1 MSPRSITCV
10 ACFAIGCTSTSADPG
25 TDANPTGNTQAL
37 TCEMIAGQNC
47 WRDALA
53 EVAACAPGASVTGTL
68 SSDAKSCTY
77 ASGDSVTF
85 EGDITN
91 LDLES
96 VFSFELTTGGSLCTG
111 FSSEEVPERHTVR
124 TALGTASW
132 TFADMVTLSC
142 PDGSAYQM
150 DTLAALKCDGF
161 PDVFS
166 FVWAS
171 SATSFQFGF
180 VAKPQNITLLQCAM

>member
-1 MSPRSITCV
+1 MLLRSTICL
-10 ACFAIGCTSTSADPG
+10 ACLAIGCTTTSADTG
-25 TDANPTGNTQAL
+25 TAANPIGDTRAL
-37 TCEMIAGQNC
+37 TCEIIAGQNC

-53 EVAACAPGASVTGTL
+53 EVAACAPGASVAGML

-91 LDLES
+91 LGLES
-96 VFSFELTTGGSLCTG
+96 TFSFELTTGGSLCTG
-111 FSSEEVPERHTVR
+111 FSTEEPETRTLR

-132 TFADMVTLSC
+132 TLADTVTLSC
-142 PDGSAYQM
+142 PDGTTYQT
-150 DTLAALKCDGF
+150 DTLSALDCDGF
-161 PDVFS
+161 PDVLG

-171 SATSFQFGF
+171 SATSFQFEL
-180 VAKPQNITLLQCAM
+180 VAKPQNINVLQCAM